1 MYTSGTTGKPKG
13 SIIPQNGVVRLI
25 RNTNFINLRPEDRIL
40 LTGAIVF
47 DATTFEIWGALLNGG
62 TLYIVDKEVIL
73 DARTLGEELKKNE
86 ITVLWLTAPLFTQL
100 AEESTSIFSELKY
113 LFSGGDVLSP
123 PHVNKVRHDNPSLKF
138 INAYGPT
145 ENSSYSTTY
154 QIEKDFEHNI
164 PIGKPISNSTTY
176 IFDKDLKYVPVGVI
190 GELYVGGDGLSLGYL
205 NRDDL
210 NKSSF
215 IYNPH
220 KPTEKLY
227 KTGDY
232 ARWLTDGNIE
242 FHGRMDNQ
250 IKIRGFRVEMGE
262 IESIISEIDGIV
274 ETVIKPVKIQA
285 GDTRLAAFMNVNE
298 TFRMDVKEL
307 DSHLKNK
314 FPSYMVPS
322 FYKIMK
328 GFPKTINGKIDKDA
342 LKLDSIDLAKQEEYN
357 TYSLSVTEKAVY
369 QIFSDILKLKE
380 ISVSDNF
387 FDIGG
392 NSLMAMSVHSRLMTT
407 FNLDLEL
414 RTFFDS
420 PRIKDLSEIIDIRI
434 KKTASATPEGKSKK
448 PVTRIVEGE
457 I

>member
-1 MYTSGTTGKPKG
+1 
-13 SIIPQNGVVRLI
+13 
-25 RNTNFINLRPEDRIL
+25 
-40 LTGAIVF
+40 
-47 DATTFEIWGALLNGG
+47 
-62 TLYIVDKEVIL
+62 
-73 DARTLGEELKKNE
+73 
-86 ITVLWLTAPLFTQL
+86 LFTQL
-100 AEESTSIFSELKY
+100 AEENTSIFSGLNY

-123 PHVNKVRHDNPSLKF
+123 LHVNKVRHDNPSLKF

-145 ENSSYSTTY
+145 ENSAYSTTY
-154 QIEKDFEHNI
+154 LIEKDFESNI
-164 PIGKPISNSTTY
+164 PIGRPISNSTTY

-210 NKSSF
+210 NKTSF

-220 KPTEKLY
+220 NPAEKLY

-232 ARWLTDGNIE
+232 ARWLPDGNIE

-285 GDTRLAAFMNVNE
+285 GDTRLAAFMNVND
-298 TFRMDVKEL
+298 TFKMDVKEF
-307 DSHLKNK
+307 DRYLKKK
-314 FPSYMVPS
+314 FPLYMVPS

-328 GFPKTINGKIDKDA
+328 GFPKTINGKIDKEA
-342 LKLDSIDLAKQEEYN
+342 LKVDSFDLTEQEV
-357 TYSLSVTEKAVY
+357 YSTDNLSGTEKAVY
-369 QIFSDILKLKE
+369 QIFSDVLKLKE

-392 NSLMAMSVHSRLMTT
+392 SSLSAMSVHSKLKTT
-407 FNLDLEL
+407 FRIELEL

-420 PRIKDLSEIIDIRI
+420 PRIKDLAEIIDVRM
-434 KKTASATPEGKSKK
+434 KKTASAGGVEKSKK
-448 PVTRIVEGE
+448 TPSKITEGE

>member
-1 MYTSGTTGKPKG
+1 M
-13 SIIPQNGVVRLI
+13 
-25 RNTNFINLRPEDRIL
+25 
-40 LTGAIVF
+40 TGAIVF
-47 DATTFEIWGALLNGG
+47 DAITFEIWGALLNGA

-73 DARTLGEELKKNE
+73 DGRALGQELKKNA
-86 ITVLWLTAPLFTQL
+86 ITILWLTTSLFAQL
-100 AEESTSIFSELKY
+100 AEESTSIFSGLKY
-113 LFSGGDVLSP
+113 LLSGGDVLSP
-123 PHVNKVRHDNPSLKF
+123 LHVNKVRHDYPSLKV
-138 INAYGPT
+138 INGYGPT
-145 ENSSYSTTY
+145 ENTTFSTTY
-154 QIEKDFEHNI
+154 LIEKDFEYNI

-210 NKSSF
+210 NSSSF

-220 KPTEKLY
+220 NPSEKLY

-232 ARWLTDGNIE
+232 ARWLPDGNIE

-274 ETVIKPVKIQA
+274 ETVIKPVKIKA
-285 GDTRLAAFMNVNE
+285 GDTRLAAFLNVNE
-298 TFRMDVKEL
+298 TFRMDVKEFDRL
-307 DSHLKNK
+307 LKKK

-322 FYKIMK
+322 FYKFMK

-342 LKLDSIDLAKQEEYN
+342 LKVDSFELEKQESFSIEN
-357 TYSLSVTEKAVY
+357 MSDTEKAVY
-369 QIFSDILKLKE
+369 QIFSDVLKIRE
-380 ISVSDNF
+380 ISVNDNF

-392 NSLMAMSVHSRLMTT
+392 SSLMAMSVHSRLRST
-407 FNLDLEL
+407 FNLELEL

-420 PRIKDLSEIIDIRI
+420 PRIKDLAEIIDIRK
-434 KKTASATPEGKSKK
+434 KKTASANQEEKRTKSAS
-448 PVTRIVEGE
+448 RIAEGE